1 MDPFKVAYLNEFDTI
16 TLYESLQLIND
27 LFANLGV
34 AHFLE
39 SEDIDDKEE
48 QELVRDVTEDDD
60 GSSSSDFS
68 DDNYDVEE
76 YERETAL

>member
-1 MDPFKVAYLNEFDTI
+1 LDKIKKLIHPNNIHLHDAIVKSLIAFNDSMDPFKVAYLNEFDTI

-48 QELVRDVTEDDD
+48 
-60 GSSSSDFS
+60 
-68 DDNYDVEE
+68 
-76 YERETAL
+76 